1 MKICFPVAKEQGL
14 DSTVYSHFGSAHQF
28 VVVDSESR
36 QVTTINNRDLGHQHG
51 ACNPLRA
58 LNGHAVDAVVV
69 GGIGA
74 GAMMKLQQVGIQ
86 VFRAQAETIREN
98 LELLAS
104 GAFNQTL
111 SPTCGGHE
119 HGHRHGHAHGHG
131 HGCHH

>member
-1 MKICFPVAKEQGL
+1 MKICFPVAEEQGL
-14 DSTVYSHFGSAHQF
+14 ESAVYAHFGSAHQF

-36 QVTTINNRDLGHQHG
+36 QVTTISNRDLGHQHG

-58 LNGHAVDAVVV
+58 LDGHAVDAIVV

-74 GAMMKLQQVGIQ
+74 GAMARLQQVGIQ
-86 VFRAQAETIREN
+86 VFRAQAATIKEN

-111 SPTCGGHE
+111 SPTCGGHQ
-119 HGHRHGHAHGHG
+119 HGHG
-131 HGCHH
+131 HSCHH